1 MRVTVMKKRRRRKP
15 DTNLATGILV
25 VDEDCVW
32 QKPDNL
38 GEEEEGND
46 SPDEEKPQVDED
58 IEDSKKTN
66 SDMSPLCKLRT
77 RNDSPSAEPEPRPTG
92 SGRENTDLS
101 LSRKQ
106 QSCHDIL
113 LPYADQNLDI
123 PLKRKHHQA
132 QSPKPDISISSQG
145 QWGFSNRDDDLS
157 PPWKNK
163 KDPGTGRPGLTDLS
177 QSSHVSEVAYLSLL
191 RKIQKEEKG
200 VHRTGLISG
209 SNIWEGISK
218 KKEEDLLRDDSE
230 LDKIMKDRLRWGDPM
245 AHLVKKKHVY
255 QFFIAFDVWQIDG
268 NNVQKEKKKNYCSQ

>member
-38 GEEEEGND
+38 EEEEEGND

-58 IEDSKKTN
+58 IEVR
-66 SDMSPLCKLRT
+66 P

-101 LSRKQ
+101 LPRQQ
-106 QSCHDIL
+106 QSRHDIL
-113 LPYADQNLDI
+113 LPDADQNLDI
-123 PLKRKHHQA
+123 PLFPGLD
-132 QSPKPDISISSQG
+132 SY
-145 QWGFSNRDDDLS
+145 LS
-157 PPWKNK
+157 PPRKSGVRN
-163 KDPGTGRPGLTDLS
+163 DTPSARPKLKPVKEDLS
-177 QSSHVSEVAYLSLL
+177 RSSRAPEVPYLSPLG
-191 RKIQKEEKG
+191 KIQKEEKG

-230 LDKIMKDRLRWGDPM
+230 LDKIMDRMRWGDPV
-245 AHLVKKKHVY
+245 AHLVKE
-255 QFFIAFDVWQIDG
+255 II
-268 NNVQKEKKKNYCSQ
+268 CSTN